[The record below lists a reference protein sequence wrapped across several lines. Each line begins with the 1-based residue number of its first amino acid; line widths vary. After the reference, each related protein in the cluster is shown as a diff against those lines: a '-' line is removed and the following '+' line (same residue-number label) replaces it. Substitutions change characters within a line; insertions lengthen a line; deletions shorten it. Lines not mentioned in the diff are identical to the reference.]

1 MTSTSRVG
9 KGPGVGG
16 TAGARHSLG
25 WEPAP
30 YKPLTSRASIWALH
44 LSGSVMMNNS
54 PNVPQV
60 TAPSAQKEGR
70 GGEGSVMSAV
80 YWKAYQLKAEGRPVK
95 EIICYHKSKKMKRKQ
110 LWTQM
115 AKEFT
120 CNAGDPGL
128 IPGSGRFP
136 GGGSSYPLQYFC
148 LENPVDRGAWWAT
161 VHGVTNSRT
170 QLSD

>member
-30 YKPLTSRASIWALH
+30 DKPLTPRAAIWALH

-70 GGEGSVMSAV
+70 GWEGSVMSTV
-80 YWKAYQLKAEGRPVK
+80 YWKAYQFKAEGRSVR

-110 LWTQM
+110 LRTQM

-120 CNAGDPGL
+120 CNAGDLGL
-128 IPGSGRFP
+128 IPGSGRSP

-161 VHGVTNSRT
+161 VHGVTKSRT

>member
-30 YKPLTSRASIWALH
+30 DKPLTSRASIWALH